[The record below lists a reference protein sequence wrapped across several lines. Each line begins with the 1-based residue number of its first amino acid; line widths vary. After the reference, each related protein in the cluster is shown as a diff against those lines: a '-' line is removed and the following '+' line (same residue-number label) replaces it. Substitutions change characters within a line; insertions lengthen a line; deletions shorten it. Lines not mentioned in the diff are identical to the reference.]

1 MKTTKSTPK
10 TMRPSPS
17 VSATLYPEGKTM
29 RGNDGNL
36 WKIAKTKDGVKR
48 WNKVTTAS
56 KPATKPVTNTKSA
69 PAPKKPATP
78 STRQMTVGELK
89 KLVFKDTCNYI
100 ATGKHLSSDW
110 KKNYEFVNEWMF
122 GEFVPH
128 ESHMRGFGYRLAN
141 TLRYNGKL
149 PFVHK
154 TLREYGCQIDIGGK
168 EVVKKPVW
176 KG

>member
-48 WNKVTTAS
+48 WNKVTAVAKITKTVMKEPLKRNLMLTA
-56 KPATKPVTNTKSA
+56 KDKNTFQGFKKVTQLTQSQA
-69 PAPKKPATP
+69 C
-78 STRQMTVGELK
+78 
-89 KLVFKDTCNYI
+89 FKDTCNYI
-100 ATGKHLSSDW
+100 KTGKHIFPQW
-110 KKNYEFVNEWMF
+110 KKLYTDVNTSLY

-128 ESHMRGFGYRLAN
+128 ESHMRGFAYRLAN
-141 TLRYNGKL
+141 NLKYNGKTA
-149 PFVHK
+149 FVNRI
-154 TLREYGCQIDIGGK
+154 LRENGLKIDIGGK
-168 EVVKKPVW
+168 EVVKK
-176 KG
+176 

>member
-1 MKTTKSTPK
+1 MKKTKSTPK

-17 VSATLYPEGKTM
+17 VSATLYPVGKTM

-56 KPATKPVTNTKSA
+56 KLATKPVTNTKST

-78 STRQMTVGELK
+78 STRQMTVGDLK
-89 KLVFKDTCNYI
+89 KLCFKDTCNYI
-100 ATGKHLSSDW
+100 ATGKHLSSGW
-110 KKNYEFVNEWMF
+110 KKNYEFVNEFMF

-141 TLRYNGKL
+141 SLKYNGQS
-149 PFVHK
+149 PFVNK
-154 TLREYGCQIDIGGK
+154 TLREYGLKIDIGGK
-168 EVVKKPVW
+168 EVVKK
-176 KG
+176 